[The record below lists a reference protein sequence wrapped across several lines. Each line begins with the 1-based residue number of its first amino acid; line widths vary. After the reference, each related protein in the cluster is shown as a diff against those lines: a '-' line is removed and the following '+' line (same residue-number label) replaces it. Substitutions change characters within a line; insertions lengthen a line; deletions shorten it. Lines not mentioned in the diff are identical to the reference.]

1 MGHSQQGLR
10 IAVIGAGI
18 SGLACAW
25 LLGQRHQVTLFEREP
40 RLGGHSN
47 TREIALEGRSVAVDT
62 GFIVFNEATYPNL
75 IALFAHLGV
84 ETYRTDMSFA
94 VSLDDGRLEYA
105 GNDLKSLFAQK
116 RNLISPRFWSMLR
129 DTYRFYREAPGRVG
143 ALPGA
148 TLDEFLDA
156 RGYGR
161 AFREDHLYPMAAA
174 IWSTPSMDVG
184 AQPAEAFVR
193 FCENHGLLKLT
204 DRPAWRTVRG
214 GSRAYVEA
222 LRKAS
227 RALIR
232 SGDAVVGVQRAEH
245 EVVVKTRAGWPE
257 SFDHVV
263 FACHADEALQ
273 LLQDADE
280 VERRLLSPFRYARN
294 VTYLHSDVAQMP
306 RRRAVWSSWNY
317 LARGEGHARQLPRQL
332 TCSYWMNN
340 LQDLGVKTPVI
351 VTLNPMEP
359 PREDLTYAMMT
370 YEHPQ
375 FDRATL
381 EAQKCLWS
389 LQGRNRSWFCGA
401 HFGAGFHEDGL
412 QAGLA
417 VAEQLGG
424 TLRPWQVEGANAR
437 IVALNGGTVPA

>member
-1 MGHSQQGLR
+1 MGHAEQGLR

-25 LLGQRHQVTLFEREP
+25 LLGQRHQVTVFERED

-47 TREIALEGRSVAVDT
+47 TRDLVLEGRPVAVDT

-84 ETYRTDMSFA
+84 DTYRTEMSFA

-116 RNLISPRFWSMLR
+116 RNLLSPRFWSILR
-129 DTYRFYREAPGRVG
+129 DTYRFYREAPGRV
-143 ALPGA
+143 AEVPGA

-156 RGYGR
+156 QGYGR

-193 FCENHGLLKLT
+193 FCDNHGLLKLK
-204 DRPAWRTVRG
+204 DRPAWRTVKG

-222 LRKAS
+222 LRRATRAS
-227 RALIR
+227 FRVGEEI
-232 SGDAVVGVQRAEH
+232 VGVQRSAD
-245 EVVVKTRAGWPE
+245 EVVMKTRAGWPE

-263 FACHADEALQ
+263 FACHADEALR
-273 LLQDADE
+273 LLQDTDDAE
-280 VERRLLSPFRYARN
+280 WRLLSPFRYARN

-306 RRRAVWSSWNY
+306 KRRAVWSSWNY
-317 LARGEGHARQLPRQL
+317 LARGEGHARQL
-332 TCSYWMNN
+332 TCSYWMNR
-340 LQDLGVKTPVI
+340 LQDLGVQTPVI

-359 PREDLTYAMMT
+359 PREDLTHAVMR

-375 FDRATL
+375 FDSATL
-381 EAQKCLWS
+381 EAQKGLWA
-389 LQGRNRSWFCGA
+389 LQGQNRSWFCGA

-437 IVALNGGTVPA
+437 IVSLASAKVPA